1 MIREYSINIY
11 SYLIMKSLLIILSM
25 EAKLA
30 DSKCSP
36 TAAVTEP
43 TLTPL
48 LKEVKFSYIIEP

>member
-1 MIREYSINIY
+1 MIREYSIYIY
-11 SYLIMKSLLIILSM
+11 SYLITKSSLTILSI

>member
-1 MIREYSINIY
+1 
-11 SYLIMKSLLIILSM
+11 MKSLLIILSM